1 MKKTL
6 IGVAVFLV
14 SFTVLFVSIF
24 DSSTITY
31 PVSHTTP
38 QTMDNTN
45 GPLVNYNLPYM
56 GNILPDS
63 PLWRLKALRDKIWF
77 GITTSHIRKAQI
89 ALLFADKRLAMSQK
103 LFEMGEPEVALSTF
117 TKAEKYLPIALSE
130 EKIARSQGINTNDF
144 LLQLATACLKH
155 KEVADNLIHLAPE
168 NAAPIIIENE
178 VYANN
183 VYEDSRNILNSKGIT
198 PPNNPFDRE

>member
-1 MKKTL
+1 MKRIL
-6 IGVAVFLV
+6 IGIAVFLV
-14 SFTVLFVSIF
+14 SFVILFISIF

-31 PVSHTTP
+31 PVSHTPP
-38 QTMDNTN
+38 QAINKTN
-45 GPLVNYNLPYM
+45 GSLVSYNLPYM

-77 GITTSHIRKAQI
+77 GITTSHIRRAQI

-103 LFEMGEPEVALSTF
+103 LFEMGEPEIALSTF

-130 EKIARSQGINTNDF
+130 EKVAMSQGVDTNEF

-183 VYEDSRNILNSKGIT
+183 VYEDVRNIMNSKGLV
-198 PPNNPFDRE
+198 PPNNPFERE